1 MYSVDPLKLHVA
13 IFRWCG
19 FWPHENGSCL
29 YDCWSVIF
37 SVVVAIGFPL
47 TQLVCVAFVDSMDKI
62 VEHLVLSSTVVM
74 ASVKGFNV
82 LIQKRKLVRMFSI
95 LDEMDENVAIDKAKY
110 IKIFK
115 NVAKRSRMMNSA
127 FLAAYITSWSILV
140 LQVIFSRV
148 ENREWSS
155 TYLYPSAYW
164 RQPSIY
170 WSVLIFQAVSNLILV
185 IEDAA
190 VDTYAVVL
198 LDILGGHIDA
208 LKIQL
213 REFGADRNDSIDYK
227 SLVHFCKNYRSI
239 IRYDDRYDVIDDDLT
254 LRYKLLIN

>member
-1 MYSVDPLKLHVA
+1 MIAKMYSVDLLKYHVA

-19 FWPHENGSCL
+19 FWPYENGSCL
-29 YDCWSVIF
+29 YDCWSVLF

-47 TQLVCVAFVDSMDKI
+47 TQLVCVAFVDSMDQI

-82 LIQKRKLVRMFSI
+82 MIQKRKLVQMFSI
-95 LDEMDENVAIDKAKY
+95 LAEMDENVAIEKANYK
-110 IKIFK
+110 KIFK
-115 NVAKRSRMMNSA
+115 NVAKNCNMMSYA
-127 FLAAYITSWSILV
+127 FFVSYITSWSILV
-140 LQVIFSRV
+140 LQVIFSHV

-170 WSVLIFQAVSNLILV
+170 WGVLIFQAVSNLILC

-198 LDILGGHIDA
+198 LDILGGHIDV

-213 REFGADRNDSIDYK
+213 REFGAERNDSIDYK
-227 SLVHFCKNYRSI
+227 TLVRFCKNYTSI
-239 IRYDDRYDVIDDDLT
+239 VRYDGVIDDELT
-254 LRYKLLIN
+254 LR